1 MQVTN
6 LGASILAHPA
16 RVEPV
21 PEDGYHGAYVE
32 ELAARCPRRGLGW
45 RPTRPAPTPPTSS
58 DAGPAPGS
66 GRASRRASSG
76 SASTSTSGRAKA
88 TLHAEGWVERAI
100 ERLRS
105 SGHVYE
111 QDGALWFRSTAFGD
125 DKDRVIIRSDG
136 RPTYFAADIGYVTEK
151 FSRGFE
157 HLIYIWGADHHGT
170 VARLR
175 NAAAAM
181 GYDRGRGPG
190 AALFVGPVHP

>member
-1 MQVTN
+1 M
-6 LGASILAHPA
+6 GAAAAAPGADPADVVGRWAGA
-16 RVEPV
+16 RVREGI
-21 PEDGYHGAYVE
+21 ESSLE
-32 ELAARCPRRGLGW
+32 RLGVHFDVW
-45 RPTRPAPTPPTSS
+45 TSE
-58 DAGPAPGS
+58 GS
-66 GRASRRASSG
+66 
-76 SASTSTSGRAKA
+76 
-88 TLHAEGWVERAI
+88 LHAEGWVERAI
-100 ERLRS
+100 ERLRTG
-105 SGHVYE
+105 GHVYE

-181 GYDRGRGPG
+181 GYDRERGPG